1 VSFTMTV
8 DDTVPR
14 DNAPPARER
23 DTVAAW
29 FDDALPRIFG
39 YFISRVGG
47 RVAIAEDLTQETMLA
62 AVTTANEP
70 DPDAIM
76 PWLYGIARH
85 KLMDHYRKQER
96 ERRHFGQPVS
106 DDDEV
111 FDAATAL
118 PDLDLESFPVRDAV
132 IQTLDL
138 LNPRHRAAL
147 VLRYLD
153 GCDVATTA
161 EMLDTSIQATE
172 SLLARARNAFRHHY
186 LTRNGDPT

>member
-1 VSFTMTV
+1 MSFAMTV

-14 DNAPPARER
+14 DNTAPAS
-23 DTVAAW
+23 VSAW
-29 FDDALPRIFG
+29 FDAALPRLFG

-62 AVTTANEP
+62 AVTSTNEP
-70 DPDAIM
+70 AADAVM

-85 KLMDHYRKQER
+85 KLMDHYRKQDR
-96 ERRHFGQPVS
+96 ERRHFGQPIT

-111 FDAATAL
+111 FDNATAL
-118 PDLDLESFPVRDAV
+118 PDLDLERLPVRFAV
-132 IQTLDL
+132 IEVLDL
-138 LNPRHRAAL
+138 LTPRHRAAL

-161 EMLDTSIQATE
+161 RMLDTSLQATE

-186 LTRNGDPT
+186 LTRNGDPS

>member
-1 VSFTMTV
+1 MSFAMTQ
-8 DDTVPR
+8 DDVVPTT
-14 DNAPPARER
+14 NAPPAPVR

-29 FDDALPRIFG
+29 FDDALPRLFG

-47 RVAIAEDLTQETMLA
+47 RIAIAEDLTQETLLA
-62 AVTTANEP
+62 AVTATHEP
-70 DPDAIM
+70 APDAIM

-85 KLMDHYRKQER
+85 KLIDHYRKQDR
-96 ERRHFGQPVS
+96 ERRHFGQPVT
-106 DDDEV
+106 DDDET
-111 FDAATAL
+111 FDHATAL

-161 EMLDTSIQATE
+161 EMLDTSLQATE
-172 SLLARARNAFRHHY
+172 SLLARARNAFRHQY
-186 LTRNGDPT
+186 LTRNGDIT